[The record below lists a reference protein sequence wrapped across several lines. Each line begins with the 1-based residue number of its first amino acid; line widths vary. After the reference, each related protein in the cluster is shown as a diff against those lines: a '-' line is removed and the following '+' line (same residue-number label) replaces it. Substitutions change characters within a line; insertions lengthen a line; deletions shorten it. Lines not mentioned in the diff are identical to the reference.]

1 MARRNATWRFIR
13 QTLVAGVFVLI
24 PILFIAYILAQGF
37 MAIQAVATP
46 VIDFFGLQHV
56 WGFVLLNLVA
66 LLIAL
71 IILFCAGL
79 LARLAFVSGPMA
91 RLDKAMSDRIP
102 FYSMAKGILSG
113 VVKDDTSID
122 QMKSVVVRA
131 GGGLRIGFEI
141 ERTPGGH
148 VVVFLPNVPNP
159 QTGTAMAFLPEEVE
173 PVDLAPHQVMEVM
186 QFFGRGLAAQAE
198 AARDAR
204 MAAKKGKADG
214 QTD

>member
-1 MARRNATWRFIR
+1 
-13 QTLVAGVFVLI
+13 
-24 PILFIAYILAQGF
+24 

>member
-1 MARRNATWRFIR
+1 MHLTTWRFIR
-13 QTLVAGVFVLI
+13 QTLVAGLFVLI
-24 PILFIAYILAQGF
+24 PILFIAYILAQTF
-37 MAIQAVATP
+37 IAIRTVATP
-46 VIDFFGLQHV
+46 VIDYFGLQHL

-66 LLIAL
+66 ILIAL
-71 IILFCAGL
+71 IFLFLAGL

-91 RLDKAMSDRIP
+91 RLDQAMSDRIP

-113 VVKDDTSID
+113 VVKDETSID

-131 GGGLRIGFEI
+131 GGGLRVGFEI

-173 PVDLAPHQVMEVM
+173 PVDLAPHQVLEMM
-186 QFFGRGLAAQAE
+186 QFFGKGLAAQAE

-204 MAAKKGKADG
+204 LAAQKETAAPDTK
-214 QTD
+214 

>member
-1 MARRNATWRFIR
+1 MHITTWRFIR
-13 QTLVAGVFVLI
+13 QTLVAGLFVLI
-24 PILFIAYILAQGF
+24 PILFIAYILAQAF
-37 MAIQAVATP
+37 IAIRAVATP
-46 VIDFFGLQHV
+46 VIDYFGLQHL

-71 IILFCAGL
+71 IFLVLAGL

-91 RLDKAMSDRIP
+91 RLDQAMSDRIP

-113 VVKDDTSID
+113 VVKDETSID

-131 GGGLRIGFEI
+131 GGGLRVGFEI

-173 PVDLAPHQVMEVM
+173 PVDLAPHQVLEMM
-186 QFFGRGLAAQAE
+186 QFFGKGLAAQAE

-204 MAAKKGKADG
+204 LAAKKETAAPETK
-214 QTD
+214 

>member
-1 MARRNATWRFIR
+1 M
-13 QTLVAGVFVLI
+13 VV
-24 PILFIAYILAQGF
+24 
-37 MAIQAVATP
+37 
-46 VIDFFGLQHV
+46 
-56 WGFVLLNLVA
+56 NLVA
-66 LLIAL
+66 VLIAL

-122 QMKSVVVRA
+122 QMKSVIVRA
-131 GGGLRIGFEI
+131 GRGLRIGFEI

-173 PVDLAPHQVMEVM
+173 PVELAPHLVLEMM
-186 QFFGRGLAAQAE
+186 QFFGKGLAAQAM

-204 MAAKKGKADG
+204 MAVNEDTPAPETK
-214 QTD
+214 